1 MFIQNTHTINYKLIF
16 ARGSYIITVI
26 MLKIRKFKLPAAAIV
41 AISFFIII
49 WVGAALLS
57 LPFATKS
64 GHVNFLTSLFTA
76 TSATCVTGLT
86 VSDTANYWSYYGQAV
101 ILILIQIGGLGF
113 ITIMSLF
120 LLYVKKRTSLS
131 QRKLVMQSAGSVDLA
146 SIKGLVKIILLGTL
160 IIEFVGAFVLCFAFV
175 PVYGWGEGIWQ
186 AVFTSVSAFCNA
198 GFTLTDKNGT
208 YSLVQFMNYPHVI
221 ITVSLLIIIG
231 GIGFFVW
238 GDVVRHGIHIKKYS
252 FHSKVVLSTTGVLI
266 ILGWALFMAF
276 EWNNPATIGSYGAGA
291 KILNAFFM
299 SVTPRTAGF
308 AAVDYSQMTGAGNIL
323 TTIYMLIGGSPG
335 STAGGI
341 KTTTLAVFVLSMW
354 ATSRRYDEIHL
365 YKRRFEADAS
375 HQAGAIF
382 CLYILVAA
390 ASTMII
396 SAVEGAGS
404 AEVGGVIFEVVSAVG
419 TVGLSHGIT
428 AGLHAVSK
436 VILILLMF
444 FGRVGGFTLVLIFSG
459 EKKPVA
465 ISRVADKIIIG

>member
-1 MFIQNTHTINYKLIF
+1 MQKAH
-16 ARGSYIITVI
+16 
-26 MLKIRKFKLPAAAIV
+26 KFKLPAAAFV
-41 AISFFIII
+41 ALSFFLLIC
-49 WVGAALLS
+49 VGTSLLS

-64 GHVNFLTSLFTA
+64 GHIDFLTSLFTA
-76 TSATCVTGLT
+76 TSASCVTGLA
-86 VSDTANYWSYYGQAV
+86 VSGTGSYWSYYGQAV

-113 ITIMSLF
+113 ITIISLF
-120 LLYVKKRTSLS
+120 LLYVKKHTSLS

-160 IIEFVGAFVLCFAFV
+160 IIEFVGAFILSFAFV

-198 GFTLTDKNGT
+198 GFTITDKKAG
-208 YSLVQFMNYPHVI
+208 YSSLVQFMNYPHVI
-221 ITVSLLIIIG
+221 LTVSLLIIIG

-238 GDVVRHGIHIKKYS
+238 GDVVRHGVRLKKYS

-266 ILGWALFMAF
+266 ALGWALFMAF
-276 EWNNPATIGSYGAGA
+276 EWNNPATIGNYGAGT
-291 KILNAFFM
+291 KIMSSLFM

-308 AAVDYSQMTGAGNIL
+308 NSVNYADMTGAGNIL
-323 TTIYMLIGGSPG
+323 TTVFMLIGGSPG
-335 STAGGI
+335 STAGGL

-375 HQAGAIF
+375 HQASAIVCF
-382 CLYILVAA
+382 YLLLAVASAMLVCA
-390 ASTMII
+390 I
-396 SAVEGAGS
+396 EGTPADGIGK
-404 AEVGGVIFEVVSAVG
+404 VVFEVVSAIG
-419 TVGLSHGIT
+419 TVGLSQGLT
-428 AGLHAVSK
+428 VGLHAVSK
-436 VILILLMF
+436 VILILLMY

-465 ISRVADKIIIG
+465 LSRVADKIIIG

>member
-1 MFIQNTHTINYKLIF
+1 M
-16 ARGSYIITVI
+16 I
-26 MLKIRKFKLPAAAIV
+26 MQKARKFKLPAAALV
-41 AISFFIII
+41 ALSFFIII
-49 WVGAALLS
+49 WVGTAMLS
-57 LPFATKS
+57 LPFATRS

-76 TSATCVTGLT
+76 TSATCVTGLSVVPT
-86 VSDTANYWSYYGQAV
+86 SGYWSYYGQAV
-101 ILILIQIGGLGF
+101 ILLLIQVGGLGF
-113 ITIMSLF
+113 ITIISLF
-120 LLYVKKRTSLS
+120 MLYVKKHTSLS

-160 IIEFVGAFVLCFAFV
+160 IFEFAGAFILCFAFV

-198 GFTLTDKNGT
+198 GFTLTDKNGGE
-208 YSLVQFMNYPHVI
+208 SLLPFMNYPHVI
-221 ITVSLLIIIG
+221 LTVSLLIIIG

-238 GDVVRHGIHIKKYS
+238 GDVVRHGVHIKKYS

-276 EWNNPATIGSYGAGA
+276 EWNNPATIGNYGAGTKVMSA
-291 KILNAFFM
+291 LFM

-308 AAVDYSQMTGAGNIL
+308 AAVDYSKMSGAGNTL
-323 TTIYMLIGGSPG
+323 TTVFMLIGGSPG

-354 ATSRRYDEIHL
+354 AASHRYDEIHL

-375 HQAGAIF
+375 HQAAAIV
-382 CLYILVAA
+382 CLYVLAAVA
-390 ASTMII
+390 SSMLIC
-396 SAVEGAGS
+396 AVQGPTFP
-404 AEVGGVIFEVVSAVG
+404 VDKVVFEVVSAVG
-419 TVGLSHGIT
+419 TVGLSQGIT

-436 VILILLMF
+436 VILILLMY

-465 ISRVADKIIIG
+465 LSRVADKIIIG